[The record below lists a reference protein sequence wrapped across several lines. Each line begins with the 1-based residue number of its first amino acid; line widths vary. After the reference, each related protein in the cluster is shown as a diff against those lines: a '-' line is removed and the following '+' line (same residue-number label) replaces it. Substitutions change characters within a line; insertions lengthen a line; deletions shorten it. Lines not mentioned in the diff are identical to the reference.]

1 MSACRSGLQPGEPN
15 AVGVSSLAAVDAEPP
30 GPAADGRA
38 RRLVAQVAELE
49 VVSRFRVEGIAER
62 AARVAAEAD
71 TSDLTEVC
79 LRARLVGADMLR
91 RQGDHAEAGRIA
103 QDIRRWATDNQRP
116 YLRARSSFVL
126 SAVFQELGDLATA
139 LELAVD
145 GVDLL
150 DESAPFELRIDH
162 SVRLADCLGQ
172 QGDAEAAQRYR
183 EVLALARQLGDTD
196 REVLV
201 LNNWAYCE
209 TLLGRYE
216 EALRIAEQLQSRAAA
231 LGEPL
236 GVGRLDTLARVLM
249 ELDRLTEAEGV
260 LLPGLQPAV
269 LEASTDGDAGADF
282 LLTLAEVRRRLGKLS
297 EAQQALDDCVTRC
310 DRHGLTA
317 IRVRA
322 REEQAEL
329 HAAYGDHRAAF
340 VEYKLFHE
348 QLMQLQSAQ
357 RDARARAM
365 QAMYEA
371 GEARRQSRRYREMSL
386 RDPLTG
392 LYNRRHI
399 DEQLS
404 QLLGAGLSA
413 TPVSVALVDLDHFKR
428 INDTFGHDVGDAV
441 LRRIATL
448 LQSAVPADS
457 DRALGGSFAAR
468 MGGEEFLL
476 VLVDTEADR
485 AAALAENLRAT
496 IADHPWGELTGTLP
510 VTASIGVTSTAAL
523 PACTSAELLSCADA
537 HLYRAKERGRD
548 RVVADGA

>member
-1 MSACRSGLQPGEPN
+1 M
-15 AVGVSSLAAVDAEPP
+15 SSLAVIGAEPP
-30 GPAADGRA
+30 GPAGDGPA
-38 RRLVAQVAELE
+38 GRLEAQVTELE
-49 VVSRFRVEGIAER
+49 IVSRFRVDGIAGR
-62 AARVAAEAD
+62 AELLAAKAD
-71 TSDLTEVC
+71 ALKLTEVS
-79 LRARLVGADMLR
+79 LRTRLVGADVLR
-91 RQGDHAEAGRIA
+91 RQGDHAGAGRIA
-103 QDIRRWATDNQRP
+103 QDIRRWATTNQRP

-126 SAVFQELGDLATA
+126 SAVLQELGDLATA

-145 GVDLL
+145 AVDLL
-150 DESAPFELRIDH
+150 DEEAALELRIDH

-172 QGDAEAAQRYR
+172 QGDVEAAQRYT
-183 EVLALARQLGDTD
+183 EALAMARQLGDAD

-216 EALRIAEQLQSRAAA
+216 EALHIAGRLQARAAA

-249 ELDRLTEAEGV
+249 ELGQLQEAEAV
-260 LLPGLQPAV
+260 LLPGLAPAL

-282 LLTLAEVRRRLGKLS
+282 LLTLAEVRRRLGKR
-297 EAQQALDDCVTRC
+297 AAARRALDDCVVRC
-310 DRHGLTA
+310 ERHGLTA

-322 REEQAEL
+322 HEEQAEL
-329 HAAYGDHRAAF
+329 YAASGDHRAAF

-348 QLMQLQSAQ
+348 QLMRLQSAQ
-357 RDARARAM
+357 REARARAM

-404 QLLGAGLSA
+404 LLVGPGSLPAA
-413 TPVSVALVDLDHFKR
+413 PVSVALVDLDHFKR

-441 LRRIATL
+441 LRRVATL
-448 LQSAVPADS
+448 LQSAVPADG

-468 MGGEEFLL
+468 IGGEEFLL
-476 VLVDTEADR
+476 VLVDTEPDC
-485 AAALAENLRAT
+485 AAALAEELRTAIAT
-496 IADHPWGELTGTLP
+496 HSWAELTGTVP
-510 VTASIGVTSTAAL
+510 VTASIGVAGTAAS
-523 PACTSAELLSCADA
+523 AVCTPAELLSRADA
-537 HLYRAKERGRD
+537 HLYRAKKRGRN
-548 RVVADGA
+548 RVVSDGT